1 MGSEQK
7 VPSKHYNELL
17 KMFPECMSMLQKLGV
32 TVRDAGPIDEKNS
45 ELIKLAAA
53 ATLQSEG
60 AVHSHTRRA
69 MQAGCTKE
77 EIYHSLI
84 LLVSTI
90 GFPRVSAAI
99 SWARDILAA

>member
-1 MGSEQK
+1 MSDEQK
-7 VPSKHYNELL
+7 VPVKHYNELV
-17 KMFPECMSMLQKLGV
+17 KMFPEFMSTLEKLGA
-32 TVRDAGPIDEKNS
+32 TVHDAGPLDEKS
-45 ELIKLAAA
+45 AELIQLAAS

-69 MQAGCTKE
+69 MQAGASKE

-99 SWARDILAA
+99 SWARDILT